1 MTKQLIF
8 EKAKEMLK
16 ARGAK
21 KVAIFGSYASG
32 KQTNKSDLDLLVI
45 FKETKSLLELATLER
60 NLSESLGIK
69 VDLLTEN
76 ALSPHMADKVH
87 EEMMVIY
94 E

>member
-1 MTKQLIF
+1 
-8 EKAKEMLK
+8 
-16 ARGAK
+16 
-21 KVAIFGSYASG
+21 
-32 KQTNKSDLDLLVI
+32 
-45 FKETKSLLELATLER
+45 LLELATLER